1 VKTRETQRNTLGGR
15 SSDVSP
21 TKAVSDAGRGMMEV
35 VVGLLVAVIV
45 GSIFI
50 HIVKLGVSMYTL
62 NSTSGEVADH
72 LNRARSLAMTENR
85 KVAVLFDVEKNVYG
99 IDLNGNGKLDP
110 AESEDLPEGIALT
123 EDCAVV
129 FLPSGNLPPK
139 AKGPQIVLS
148 NNRTS
153 RSISVSSLG
162 SVSVE

>member
-21 TKAVSDAGRGMMEV
+21 TNGVSDAGRGMMEV
-35 VVGLLVAVIV
+35 VVGLL
-45 GSIFI
+45 
-50 HIVKLGVSMYTL
+50 
-62 NSTSGEVADH
+62 VADH